1 MKTRKIWTAAEE
13 ARLTAAYPGT
23 RTADLA
29 AMFGCT
35 EHKVY
40 SKAASMGLKKSAEY
54 LASAMACR
62 LRRGDNVGK
71 AYRFKPGQEA
81 WNKGIKFDSGGRSHE
96 TRFKPGRRPHTW
108 TPIGTERLS
117 KEGYLERKIADTG
130 VTRKDYVQ
138 VHRLVWEE
146 HNGPIP
152 EGHTIVFRDKDKTN
166 RDPGNL
172 ECISRAELMRRN
184 SFHNYGKDIAQL
196 IQLKGAVQRQINKR
210 ERATK

>member
-1 MKTRKIWTAAEE
+1 MRTRKIWTADEE

-29 AMFGCT
+29 VEFGCT

-130 VTRKDYVQ
+130 VTRKDYVP
-138 VHRLVWEE
+138 VHRLVYEE

-172 ECISRAELMRRN
+172 ECISRADLMRRN
-184 SFHNYGKDIAQL
+184 SFHNYGKDIARL

>member
-1 MKTRKIWTAAEE
+1 MRTRKIWTPEEE
-13 ARLTAAYPGT
+13 ARLTEAYPCT

-29 AMFGCT
+29 AELGCT

-40 SKAASMGLKKSAEY
+40 SKAASMGLKKTAEY

-81 WNKGIKFDSGGRSHE
+81 WNKGIPFDSGGRSHE

-117 KEGYLERKIADTG
+117 KEGYLERKITDTG

-166 RDPGNL
+166 RDPDNL
-172 ECISRAELMRRN
+172 ECISRADLMRRN
-184 SFHNYGKDIAQL
+184 SYHNYGKEIARI

-210 ERATK
+210 ERSTQ